1 MKPKLAQLT
10 AAEFL
15 DWDANTPIK
24 HEYVDG
30 EIFVMSGASRRHN
43 LVVTNLIHCARDAA
57 RRRAGCQVFG
67 PDMKVYVERR
77 NSFYYPDLSVCCDP
91 SDRHELYLVRPC
103 FIVEVLSP
111 STAAVDRRE
120 KRLSYATL
128 ESLREYAIVEQ
139 DRMRVE
145 LYQRT
150 EAGLRGYLLSESDH
164 EIESTCLGMRLS
176 LRQAYEGVEFPTGVA
191 EPDPAEYFPVQ
202 VEVHA

>member
-15 DWDANTPIK
+15 DWEAKSSIK

-30 EIFVMSGASRRHN
+30 EIFAMPGASRSHN
-43 LVVTNLIHCARDAA
+43 LVVTNLIHHARIAA
-57 RRRAGCQVFG
+57 DRRAQCQIFG
-67 PDMKVYVERR
+67 PDMKVRVERR
-77 NSFYYPDLSVCCDP
+77 NSFYYPDLSICCDP

-120 KRLSYATL
+120 KRLSYSTL
-128 ESLREYAIVEQ
+128 ESLREYVIVEQ
-139 DRMRVE
+139 GRMRVE
-145 LYQRT
+145 LYQHA
-150 EAGLRGYLLSESDH
+150 ESGFRGYLLSEPDH
-164 EIESTCLGMRLS
+164 ELESTCLGMRLP
-176 LRQAYEGVEFPTGVA
+176 LRQVYEGVEFPAGVA

-202 VEVHA
+202 PAL